1 MRSMHATQPP
11 SGGAQWQPTAALFR
25 TVTVAVALIV
35 VALVWRRPDLLVIA
49 TPFAV
54 VTAWTAMTRPT
65 RTPVL
70 DDALGHP
77 TIREGDA
84 TRWRGT
90 LTDADDVD
98 HAVGVL
104 VLDPWI
110 ETRPR
115 SATTSAHAVDG
126 RVQLEASVRATR
138 WGVREIERVHVVAVS
153 PWAAFHWS
161 AETTPRVFTALPVPG
176 VFDVGASPRPTDGL
190 VGLHR
195 STRAGD
201 GNEFAGVRT
210 FRPGDRMRRINWMR
224 SARSNELQVNATWA
238 DLDAHVALIIDA
250 SDDFGAS
257 GGIDGAASSLD
268 ASVRAA
274 GAIAEHY
281 APRGERV
288 SFRTFGS
295 RVVHE
300 VPTGTG
306 RAQLRRILD
315 TMARVRP
322 GADARAVRPG
332 HLGRLGR
339 RGTSGR
345 MTVMLSPLIAPEALD
360 LAVELGRRG
369 GSVVVIDTL
378 PEHVAH
384 HDDDLM
390 SLAWRVRLLERRREV
405 RRVTA
410 AGIPVIQWR
419 GPGSLDVVIRD
430 IARRTTGPRLV
441 QR

>member
-1 MRSMHATQPP
+1 MRPTSDRGRWHPCAAWFRSVAT
-11 SGGAQWQPTAALFR
+11 AL
-25 TVTVAVALIV
+25 VLIV
-35 VALVWRRPDLLVIA
+35 GALVWRRPDLLVIA
-49 TPFAV
+49 APFAV
-54 VTAWTAMTRPT
+54 VTAWATMTRPT
-65 RTPVL
+65 RTPDF
-70 DDALGHP
+70 DDAVAHP
-77 TIREGDA
+77 AIREGDA

-90 LTDADDVD
+90 LTNAGDVD
-98 HAVGVL
+98 HAIVAL

-115 SATTSAHAVDG
+115 SATASGNSLEG
-126 RVQLEASVRATR
+126 RVDLEVSVRATR
-138 WGVREIERVHVVAVS
+138 WGVRQIEQAQVVATS

-161 AETTPRVFTALPVPG
+161 ATTTPRVFTALPVPG
-176 VFDVGASPRPTDGL
+176 VFDVGASPRPPDGL

-201 GNEFAGVRT
+201 GNEFAGVRA

-238 DLDAHVALIIDA
+238 DLDAHVALVIDA
-250 SDDFGAS
+250 TDDVGTS

-268 ASVRAA
+268 TSVRAA

-281 APRGERV
+281 ALRGERV
-288 SFRTFGS
+288 SLRTFGA
-295 RVVHE
+295 RVVQE

-306 RAQLRRILD
+306 RTQLRRILD

-322 GADARAVRPG
+322 GTDLRTMRTG
-332 HLGRLGR
+332 NLG

-345 MTVMLSPLIAPEALD
+345 MTVLLSPLIAPEALGF
-360 LAVELGRRG
+360 AVELGRRG
-369 GSVVVIDTL
+369 AAVVVIDTL
-378 PEHVAH
+378 PDHVAE
-384 HDDDLM
+384 HDDELTA
-390 SLAWRVRLLERRREV
+390 LAWRVRLLERRREV

-410 AGIPVIQWR
+410 AGIPVIPWR
-419 GPGSLDVVIRD
+419 GPGTLDVVIRD

>member
-1 MRSMHATQPP
+1 MRP
-11 SGGAQWQPTAALFR
+11 SLGRTQWQPTVALLRSSSAALI
-25 TVTVAVALIV
+25 LIV
-35 VALVWRRPDLLVIA
+35 AALVWRRPDLLMIA

-54 VTAWTAMTRPT
+54 VTAWATMTRPT
-65 RTPVL
+65 RTPVFT
-70 DDALGHP
+70 DALAHP

-90 LTDADDVD
+90 VTEAEDVD
-98 HAVGVL
+98 HAIGAL

-115 SATTSAHAVDG
+115 SATASG
-126 RVQLEASVRATR
+126 RALRGRADLEVSIRATR
-138 WGVREIERVHVVAVS
+138 WGVREIERAQVVAVS
-153 PWAAFHWS
+153 PWAAFLWS
-161 AETTPRVFTALPVPG
+161 AGTAPRLVTALPVPG
-176 VFDVGASPRPTDGL
+176 VFDVGASPRPRDGL

-195 STRAGD
+195 STRSGD
-201 GNEFAGVRT
+201 GNEFAGVRA

-238 DLDAHVALIIDA
+238 DLDAHVALVIDA
-250 SDDFGAS
+250 TDDFGTS

-281 APRGERV
+281 ALRGERV
-288 SFRTFGS
+288 SLRTFGA

-306 RAQLRRILD
+306 RVQLRRILD

-322 GADARAVRPG
+322 GGNLRAIRPG
-332 HLGRLGR
+332 SLGRGA
-339 RGTSGR
+339 TSGR
-345 MTVMLSPLIAPEALD
+345 MTVMLSPLIAPEALGV
-360 LAVELGRRG
+360 AVELGRRG
-369 GSVVVIDTL
+369 AAIVVIDTL
-378 PEHVAH
+378 PDHVVEA
-384 HDDDLM
+384 DDHLTA
-390 SLAWRVRLLERRREV
+390 LAWRVRLLERRREV
-405 RRVTA
+405 RKVTA
-410 AGIPVIQWR
+410 AGIPVVHWR

>member
-1 MRSMHATQPP
+1 MP
-11 SGGAQWQPTAALFR
+11 SIDRLPWHPAPALFR
-25 TVTVAVALIV
+25 SVATSSILIV
-35 VALVWRRPDLLVIA
+35 AALVWRRPDLLVIA

-54 VTAWTAMTRPT
+54 ITAWAMMTRPT

-70 DDALGHP
+70 ADAVVHP
-77 TIREGDA
+77 AIREGDA
-84 TRWRGT
+84 TRWNGT

-98 HAVGVL
+98 HAVAAL

-115 SATTSAHAVDG
+115 SANTSGAASDG
-126 RVQLEASVRATR
+126 RVHLEVSARATR
-138 WGVREIERVHVVAVS
+138 WGVREIERAQVVAVS
-153 PWAAFHWS
+153 PWGAFHWS
-161 AETTPRVFTALPVPG
+161 ARTTPRVFTALPVPG
-176 VFDVGASPRPTDGL
+176 VFDVGASPRPPDGL

-238 DLDAHVALIIDA
+238 DLDAHVALVIDA
-250 SDDFGAS
+250 TDDVGTS

-268 ASVRAA
+268 TSVRAA

-281 APRGERV
+281 TPRGERV
-288 SFRTFGS
+288 SLRTFGA
-295 RVVHE
+295 RIVHE

-315 TMARVRP
+315 TLARVRP
-322 GADARAVRPG
+322 GTDLRTIRAG
-332 HLGRLGR
+332 NLGRG
-339 RGTSGR
+339 GTGGR
-345 MTVMLSPLIAPEALD
+345 MTVMLSPLIAPEALG

-369 GSVVVIDTL
+369 AAVVVIDTL
-378 PEHVAH
+378 PDHVAE
-384 HDDDLM
+384 HDDELTA
-390 SLAWRVRLLERRREV
+390 LAWRVRLLERRREV
-405 RRVTA
+405 RKVTA

-419 GPGSLDVVIRD
+419 GPGTLDVVIRD